1 MNVDLKDWLN
11 SINHSKKNLI
21 DEDPDVEKKYPAYI
35 INRCMSG
42 HLDAIMY
49 ANEMNLYHNL
59 NSKLQYDFL
68 LNILRSKKRFSPWV
82 KKEELKNLAVEGWGE
97 FEGNSPHRPW
107 IDKVKIKHPESGL
120 IGTRIPDVGN
130 PWLDAGIVPFS
141 TFPSHLFFHHPQ
153 SKHTS
158 G

>member
-1 MNVDLKDWLN
+1 MTVDLKDWLN
-11 SINHSKKNLI
+11 SINYSKKNLI

-59 NSKLQYDFL
+59 SSKLQYDFL

-82 KKEELKNLAVEGWGE
+82 KKEELKNL
-97 FEGNSPHRPW
+97 
-107 IDKVKIKHPESGL
+107 DYVKHYYGYSNEKAKQVLPLLSKEQLTFIQEKLERGGL
-120 IGTRIPDVGN
+120 
-130 PWLDAGIVPFS
+130 
-141 TFPSHLFFHHPQ
+141 
-153 SKHTS
+153 K
-158 G
+158 

>member
-1 MNVDLKDWLN
+1 MELKDWLN
-11 SINHSKKNLI
+11 SINYSKKNLI

-59 NSKLQYDFL
+59 SPKLQYDFL

-82 KKEELKNLAVEGWGE
+82 KKEELKNL
-97 FEGNSPHRPW
+97 
-107 IDKVKIKHPESGL
+107 DYVKRYYGYSDEKAKQVLPLLSKEQLTFIQEKLERGGL
-120 IGTRIPDVGN
+120 
-130 PWLDAGIVPFS
+130 
-141 TFPSHLFFHHPQ
+141 
-153 SKHTS
+153 K
-158 G
+158 

>member
-11 SINHSKKNLI
+11 SINYSKKNLI

-59 NSKLQYDFL
+59 SPKLQYDFL

-82 KKEELKNLAVEGWGE
+82 KKEELKNL
-97 FEGNSPHRPW
+97 
-107 IDKVKIKHPESGL
+107 DYVKRYYGYSDEKAKQVLPLLSKEQLTFIQEKLERGGL
-120 IGTRIPDVGN
+120 
-130 PWLDAGIVPFS
+130 
-141 TFPSHLFFHHPQ
+141 
-153 SKHTS
+153 K
-158 G
+158 

>member
-1 MNVDLKDWLN
+1 MSVDLKDWLN
-11 SINHSKKNLI
+11 SINHSKKNLM

-59 NSKLQYDFL
+59 SSKLQYDFL

-82 KKEELKNLAVEGWGE
+82 KKEELKNL
-97 FEGNSPHRPW
+97 
-107 IDKVKIKHPESGL
+107 DYVKRYYGYSDEKAKQVLPLLSKEQLTFIQEKLERGGL
-120 IGTRIPDVGN
+120 
-130 PWLDAGIVPFS
+130 
-141 TFPSHLFFHHPQ
+141 
-153 SKHTS
+153 K
-158 G
+158 

>member
-11 SINHSKKNLI
+11 SINYSKKNLI

-59 NSKLQYDFL
+59 SSKLQYDFL

-82 KKEELKNLAVEGWGE
+82 KKEELKNL
-97 FEGNSPHRPW
+97 
-107 IDKVKIKHPESGL
+107 DYVKRYYRYSDEKAKQVLPLLSKEQLTLIQEKLERGGL
-120 IGTRIPDVGN
+120 
-130 PWLDAGIVPFS
+130 
-141 TFPSHLFFHHPQ
+141 
-153 SKHTS
+153 K
-158 G
+158 